1 MKFLIGLI
9 LIAFLVSSGIPNF
22 VEADHMRSHNIDIEY
37 HCGLLHNEVIGQKF
51 VLNQEKYQKCIE
63 DDQKHNDWM
72 DSRGWIAG
80 IVILI
85 IIVGVLIV
93 ISKAKPSQLP
103 STDTAPIF
111 DNTDYSYT
119 APVVRRGWTV
129 DEKEQVRIRQDGK
142 CAHCGKPPP
151 RWDYHHVDGDRS
163 NNSTDNCEG
172 LCPNCHSVETH
183 EG

>member
-22 VEADHMRSHNIDIEY
+22 VEANHFKSPGMSIESY
-37 HCGLLHNEVIGQKF
+37 CNSINKELKSQGF
-51 VLNQEKYQKCIE
+51 VLNQEKYQACIE
-63 DDQKHNDWM
+63 NDEKHNAWSDAK
-72 DSRGWIAG
+72 GWITG
-80 IVILI
+80 IIILI
-85 IIVGVLIV
+85 IIVAIIIGIAK
-93 ISKAKPSQLP
+93 SKSSPTHS
-103 STDTAPIF
+103 

-163 NNSTDNCEG
+163 NNSLSNCEG

>member
-1 MKFLIGLI
+1 MRFLIGLI
-9 LIAFLVSSGIPNF
+9 LIAFLVSSGIPHF
-22 VEADHMRSHNIDIEY
+22 VEANHMKTHGISVESV
-37 HCGLLHNEVIGQKF
+37 CTSLSKELKGQVF

-63 DDQKHNDWM
+63 DDEQHNAWIDA
-72 DSRGWIAG
+72 RGWIAG
-80 IVILI
+80 IIILI
-85 IIVGVLIV
+85 IIVAILIA
-93 ISKAKPSQLP
+93 ISKAKPLP
-103 STDTAPIF
+103 SPTYS

-163 NNSTDNCEG
+163 NNSLSNCEG